1 MRDYVL
7 LPPGSLIGI
16 AGLCW
21 AIAYAKFPTGE
32 KELKNIDCIR
42 CKRTLSHDP
51 ANESF
56 SFCTPL
62 TSSDRNELDGL
73 WASGKLPQL
82 CYPMTPDDIAK
93 FMGAFRKR
101 PSSKKWEPVFLDAE
115 EINERKAKQIA
126 LAGAHTD
133 AVLRG
138 FESGEIIFVDAN
150 NIPLKNLFGNPLMSR
165 EQAVA
170 YLNRCGLA
178 WRDEDEQPIKS
189 ESEASRGKG
198 GDFKQ
203 SGTSRGAVR
212 RKLALGQ
219 EAELVAYF
227 LDLKRRKV
235 PRHAQQTAKK
245 FGISDSYARR
255 LVREHMARPASPFP
269 TAK

>member
-32 KELKNIDCIR
+32 KGLRNIDCIR
-42 CKRTLSHDP
+42 CKRTLPHDP
-51 ANESF
+51 ENESF

-62 TSSDRNELDGL
+62 SDSDRGELDGL
-73 WASGKLPQL
+73 WASRKLPEL
-82 CYPMTPDDIAK
+82 CYPMTTGDIAK
-93 FMGAFRKR
+93 FMDAFRKR

-126 LAGAHTD
+126 LGNAHTD
-133 AVLRG
+133 ALLRG
-138 FESGEIIFVDAN
+138 FEAGEIIFVDDN

-165 EQAVA
+165 EQAIA

-178 WRDEDEQPIKS
+178 WRDEDEKPIKS
-189 ESEASRGKG
+189 ESETSRGKG
-198 GDFKQ
+198 ENFSQ
-203 SGTSRGAVR
+203 SSPSH
-212 RKLALGQ
+212 RKLAPGQ
-219 EAELVAYF
+219 EAEVVVYF

-235 PRHAQQTAKK
+235 PRFAQQTAKK
-245 FGISDSYARR
+245 FGISDSYVRR
-255 LVREHMARPASPFP
+255 LVREHVARPPSPFP